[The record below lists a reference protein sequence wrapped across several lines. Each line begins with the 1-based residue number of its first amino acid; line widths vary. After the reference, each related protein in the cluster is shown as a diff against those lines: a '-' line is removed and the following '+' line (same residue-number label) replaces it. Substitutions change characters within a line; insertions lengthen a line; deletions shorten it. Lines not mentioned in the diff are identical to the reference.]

1 MSTTEITQVCPPD
14 HKHSGTGTCYNS
26 HGCRCAPCRQGRT
39 DAARERHRAQAYGR
53 WTSGLTD
60 AEPAREHVRRL
71 REFGIG
77 VNRIAELAQFPMIQ
91 NLVYGVRQG
100 ESGRVPM
107 KRISI
112 TKANRILAVRPT
124 FDLIAD
130 GARVPALGTHRRL
143 QALVHHGWSQLELS
157 RRLHMAT
164 NEVNRILGE
173 PHVTGRT
180 HRSVAAFYDEMWD
193 VMPPRDTPAQRT
205 SYTKTRDLARRKGWH
220 PALAWDDIDLDD
232 APALPE
238 RSDDTVDDT
247 AVELALTGSRVS
259 LTPAERR
266 AAVKTLHSHGLT
278 DVDIAKRLDCADRT
292 VLRIRQELDLPSND
306 DVYNPHPAHTRAA

>member
-14 HKHSGTGTCYNS
+14 HKHSTTGTCYNT
-26 HGCRCAPCRQGRT
+26 HGCRCDPCRQGRT
-39 DAARERHRAQAYGR
+39 DAARERHRAKAYGR

-100 ESGRVPM
+100 ERGRVPM

-112 TKANRILAVRPT
+112 AKANRILAVRPT

-130 GARVPALGTHRRL
+130 GARVPSLGTHRRL

-157 RRLHMAT
+157 RRLSMST

-173 PHVTGRT
+173 VHVTGRT

-205 SYTKTRDLARRKGWH
+205 SYAKARILARRKGWH

-232 APALPE
+232 APAPIAHTADEDAVNRAVEGDDVTLTPTQ
-238 RSDDTVDDT
+238 RSD
-247 AVELALTGSRVS
+247 
-259 LTPAERR
+259 
-266 AAVKTLHSHGLT
+266 AVKILHGYGLN
-278 DVDIAKRLDCADRT
+278 DLEIAARLRCSDRT
-292 VLRIRQELDLPSND
+292 VLRIRLHKLGLRANE
-306 DVYNPHPAHTRAA
+306 HPRAA